1 GAGGGRRDAR
11 RALAADARADRDGP
25 HQRGAAPHL
34 GQQEPS
40 RAHPRHLASGP
51 DREAAPPAHRRDQR
65 AHRVAS
71 RARADRRACASSHA
85 IECQVAWHSQRS
97 GHPASSRALAIAYA
111 RASEPRASLLTAR
124 ARRAR
129 ASDDVVRW
137 AWKSSRATTA
147 VMARRW
153 ALVARRVSE
162 VG

>member
-1 GAGGGRRDAR
+1 
-11 RALAADARADRDGP
+11 
-25 HQRGAAPHL
+25 
-34 GQQEPS
+34 
-40 RAHPRHLASGP
+40 
-51 DREAAPPAHRRDQR
+51 
-65 AHRVAS
+65 
-71 RARADRRACASSHA
+71 ADRRACASSHA

-97 GHPASSRALAIAYA
+97 GHPASSRAPAIAYA

-162 VG
+162 VGTQAAVARGASDVRVCASHNVDFESGSHHTRKVVILTWLPRRRLRRRRARRRRPRRRRSDPVLWTWHVL